1 MSGSWAETAEVKL
14 KIRIAKI
21 ILFDLITVL
30 LGATGFKN
38 SHILASSK
46 MFAGI
51 MEHLNS
57 DIVTYLL
64 LPLFIFVA
72 RIIDVSL
79 GTLRI
84 IFVTKGM
91 RKVAPLVGFFEVLIW
106 LLAISRIMQDLDN
119 WVCYIAYAGGF
130 AAGNFVGMYLEERLA
145 IGHEMIRVITRKD
158 ATDLISELREQ
169 GYGVTSVKAQGIEG
183 EVAVIYIIAR
193 RSMIKEVL
201 DKINRFN
208 PRALYTVESI
218 KYVNKEIFHR
228 AEKERQRSW
237 LSNTMRKSAR

>member
-1 MSGSWAETAEVKL
+1 
-14 KIRIAKI
+14 
-21 ILFDLITVL
+21 
-30 LGATGFKN
+30 
-38 SHILASSK
+38 
-46 MFAGI
+46 
-51 MEHLNS
+51 MEHLNT
-57 DIVTYLL
+57 DLVNYVL

-72 RIIDVSL
+72 RIFDVSL

-91 RKVAPLVGFFEVLIW
+91 RSVAPFVGFFEVLIW

-119 WVCYIAYAGGF
+119 WISYVAYAGGF
-130 AAGNFVGMYLEERLA
+130 ATANFVGMYLEERLA

-158 ATDLISELREQ
+158 ATSLIEDLRNK
-169 GYGVTSVKAQGIEG
+169 GYGVTSVKAEGIEG

-201 DKINRFN
+201 DEINIFN

-228 AEKERQRSW
+228 SEEERQESW
-237 LSNTMRKSAR
+237 LAGRMRRRGK

>member
-1 MSGSWAETAEVKL
+1 
-14 KIRIAKI
+14 
-21 ILFDLITVL
+21 
-30 LGATGFKN
+30 
-38 SHILASSK
+38 
-46 MFAGI
+46 
-51 MEHLNS
+51 MESLNS
-57 DIVTYLL
+57 EVVTYVI
-64 LPLFIFVA
+64 LPLFIFLA
-72 RIIDVSL
+72 RIFDVSL

-91 RKVAPLVGFFEVLIW
+91 RSVAPLVGFFEVLIW

-119 WVCYIAYAGGF
+119 WLCYIAYAAGF
-130 AAGNFVGMYLEERLA
+130 ASGNFVGMYLEERLA

-158 ATDLISELREQ
+158 ATSLIEELRGK
-169 GYGVTSVKAQGIEG
+169 GYGVTSVKAEGIEG

-201 DKINRFN
+201 DEINRFN

-228 AEKERQRSW
+228 SELERQHSW
-237 LSNTMRKSAR
+237 IGERMRRLGK

>member
-1 MSGSWAETAEVKL
+1 
-14 KIRIAKI
+14 
-21 ILFDLITVL
+21 
-30 LGATGFKN
+30 
-38 SHILASSK
+38 
-46 MFAGI
+46 
-51 MEHLNS
+51 MEALNS
-57 DIVTYLL
+57 ELVTYVL

-91 RKVAPLVGFFEVLIW
+91 RSVAPFVGFFEVLIW

-119 WVCYIAYAGGF
+119 WVCYIAYAAGF
-130 AAGNFVGMYLEERLA
+130 ASGNFIGMLLEEKLA

-158 ATDLISELREQ
+158 ATQLIEDLRAT
-169 GYGVTSVKAQGIEG
+169 GYGVTSVKAEGIEG

-193 RSMIKEVL
+193 RSMIKVVL
-201 DKINRFN
+201 DEINKFN

-228 AEKERQRSW
+228 SEEERQHNW
-237 LSNTMRKSAR
+237 LTNPLKRTGR

>member
-1 MSGSWAETAEVKL
+1 MEV
-14 KIRIAKI
+14 
-21 ILFDLITVL
+21 
-30 LGATGFKN
+30 
-38 SHILASSK
+38 
-46 MFAGI
+46 
-51 MEHLNS
+51 LNS
-57 DIVTYLL
+57 DLVTYIL

-91 RKVAPLVGFFEVLIW
+91 RNVAPLVGFFEVLIW

-119 WVCYIAYAGGF
+119 WACYFAYAAGF
-130 AAGNFVGMYLEERLA
+130 ATGNFVGMFLEEKLA

-158 ATDLISELREQ
+158 ATNLIGELRAK
-169 GYGVTSVKAQGIEG
+169 GYGVTSVKAEGIEG
-183 EVAVIYIIAR
+183 DVAVIYIIAR
-193 RSMIKEVL
+193 RSMIKTVL
-201 DKINRFN
+201 DDINSFN

-228 AEKERQRSW
+228 AEEERQHNWLTNPRKRSG
-237 LSNTMRKSAR
+237 K

>member
-1 MSGSWAETAEVKL
+1 MKGIKMIFRE
-14 KIRIAKI
+14 
-21 ILFDLITVL
+21 LINTVL
-30 LGATGFKN
+30 WDISFKN

-46 MFAGI
+46 MFIAI

-57 DIVTYLL
+57 DLVTYVL

-72 RIIDVSL
+72 RIFDVTL

-91 RKVAPLVGFFEVLIW
+91 RRIAPFVGFFEVLIW
-106 LLAISRIMQDLDN
+106 LLAISRIMNDLDN
-119 WVCYIAYAGGF
+119 WVCYVAYAAGF
-130 AAGNFVGMYLEERLA
+130 ASGNFVGMYLEERLA

-158 ATDLISELREQ
+158 ATNLIEELRAK
-169 GYGVTSVKAQGIEG
+169 GYGVTSVRAEGIEG

-193 RSMIKEVL
+193 RSMIREVL
-201 DKINRFN
+201 DDINRFN

-228 AEKERQRSW
+228 AEADGQKSWISER
-237 LSNTMRKSAR
+237 MRRISK

>member
-1 MSGSWAETAEVKL
+1 
-14 KIRIAKI
+14 
-21 ILFDLITVL
+21 
-30 LGATGFKN
+30 
-38 SHILASSK
+38 
-46 MFAGI
+46 
-51 MEHLNS
+51 MEHLNT
-57 DIVTYLL
+57 DLVNYVL

-72 RIIDVSL
+72 RIFDVSL

-91 RKVAPLVGFFEVLIW
+91 RSVAPFVGFFEVLIW

-119 WVCYIAYAGGF
+119 WISYVAYAGGF
-130 AAGNFVGMYLEERLA
+130 ATGNFVGMYLEERLA

-158 ATDLISELREQ
+158 ATNLIEDLRNK
-169 GYGVTSVKAQGIEG
+169 GYGVTSVKAEGIEG

-201 DKINRFN
+201 DEINIFN

-228 AEKERQRSW
+228 SEEERQESW
-237 LSNTMRKSAR
+237 LAGRMRRRGK

>member
-1 MSGSWAETAEVKL
+1 
-14 KIRIAKI
+14 
-21 ILFDLITVL
+21 
-30 LGATGFKN
+30 
-38 SHILASSK
+38 
-46 MFAGI
+46 
-51 MEHLNS
+51 MESLNS
-57 DIVTYLL
+57 DLVTYVL
-64 LPLFIFVA
+64 LPLFIFLA
-72 RIIDVSL
+72 RIFDVSL

-91 RKVAPLVGFFEVLIW
+91 RSVAPLVGFFEVLIW

-119 WVCYIAYAGGF
+119 WLCYIAYAAGF
-130 AAGNFVGMYLEERLA
+130 ASGNFVGMYLEERLA

-158 ATDLISELREQ
+158 ATNLVQELRGK
-169 GYGVTSVKAQGIEG
+169 GYGVTSVKAEGIEG

-201 DKINRFN
+201 DEINRFN

-228 AEKERQRSW
+228 SELERQHSW
-237 LSNTMRKSAR
+237 IGERMRRLGK

>member
-1 MSGSWAETAEVKL
+1 ML
-14 KIRIAKI
+14 I
-21 ILFDLITVL
+21 I
-30 LGATGFKN
+30 
-38 SHILASSK
+38 
-46 MFAGI
+46 I

-57 DIVTYLL
+57 DIVTYVL
-64 LPLFIFVA
+64 LPLFIFFA
-72 RIIDVSL
+72 RIFDVSL

-91 RKVAPLVGFFEVLIW
+91 RKVAPFVGFFEVLIW

-119 WVCYIAYAGGF
+119 WVCYVAYAGGF
-130 AAGNFVGMYLEERLA
+130 ATGNFVGMYLEERLA

-158 ATDLISELREQ
+158 ATNLIEDLRNK
-169 GYGVTSVKAQGIEG
+169 GYGVTSVKAEGIEG

-193 RSMIKEVL
+193 RSMIQEVL
-201 DKINRFN
+201 DEINQFN

-228 AEKERQRSW
+228 SEEERQQSW
-237 LSNTMRKSAR
+237 LAGRMRRMGQ

>member
-1 MSGSWAETAEVKL
+1 
-14 KIRIAKI
+14 
-21 ILFDLITVL
+21 
-30 LGATGFKN
+30 
-38 SHILASSK
+38 
-46 MFAGI
+46 

-57 DIVTYLL
+57 DLVKYLL
-64 LPLFIFVA
+64 LPLLIFLA
-72 RIIDVSL
+72 RIFDVSL

-91 RKVAPLVGFFEVLIW
+91 RRVAPFVGFFEVLIW

-119 WVCYIAYAGGF
+119 WVCYLAYAGGF
-130 AAGNFVGMYLEERLA
+130 ATGNFVGMYLEERLA

-158 ATDLISELREQ
+158 ATNLIEDLRNK
-169 GYGVTSVKAQGIEG
+169 GYGVTSVKAEGIEG

-193 RSMIKEVL
+193 RSMISEVL
-201 DKINRFN
+201 DEINAFN

-228 AEKERQRSW
+228 SEEERQKSW
-237 LSNTMRKSAR
+237 LSGHMRRMGK

>member
-1 MSGSWAETAEVKL
+1 MFGSV
-14 KIRIAKI
+14 
-21 ILFDLITVL
+21 
-30 LGATGFKN
+30 
-38 SHILASSK
+38 
-46 MFAGI
+46 
-51 MEHLNS
+51 MEHLNA
-57 DIVTYLL
+57 DIIKYGL
-64 LPLFIFVA
+64 LPLFIFLA
-72 RIIDVSL
+72 RIFDVSL

-119 WVCYIAYAGGF
+119 WVCYVAYAGGF
-130 AAGNFVGMYLEERLA
+130 ATGNFVGMYLEERLA

-158 ATDLISELREQ
+158 ATNLIEDLRNK
-169 GYGVTSVKAQGIEG
+169 GYGVTSVRAEGIEG

-201 DKINRFN
+201 NEINLFN

-228 AEKERQRSW
+228 SEEERRKSW
-237 LSNTMRKSAR
+237 LTGKMRRIVK

>member
-1 MSGSWAETAEVKL
+1 ML
-14 KIRIAKI
+14 I
-21 ILFDLITVL
+21 I
-30 LGATGFKN
+30 N
-38 SHILASSK
+38 
-46 MFAGI
+46 
-51 MEHLNS
+51 MEALNS
-57 DIVTYLL
+57 ELVTYVL

-72 RIIDVSL
+72 RIVDVTL

-91 RKVAPLVGFFEVLIW
+91 RSVAPLVGFFEVLIW

-119 WVCYIAYAGGF
+119 WVCYVAYAAGF
-130 AAGNFVGMYLEERLA
+130 ATGNFIGMFLEEKLA

-158 ATDLISELREQ
+158 ATQLIEDLRTT

-193 RSMIKEVL
+193 RSMIKVVL
-201 DKINRFN
+201 DEINKFN
-208 PRALYTVESI
+208 PHALYTVESI

-228 AEKERQRSW
+228 SEEERQNHW
-237 LSNTMRKSAR
+237 LANQRRRTGR

>member
-1 MSGSWAETAEVKL
+1 
-14 KIRIAKI
+14 
-21 ILFDLITVL
+21 
-30 LGATGFKN
+30 
-38 SHILASSK
+38 
-46 MFAGI
+46 
-51 MEHLNS
+51 MEQLNS
-57 DIVTYLL
+57 DLVTYVL
-64 LPLFIFVA
+64 LPLFIFLA
-72 RIIDVSL
+72 RIFDVSL

-91 RKVAPLVGFFEVLIW
+91 RNVAPLVGFFEVLIW

-119 WVCYIAYAGGF
+119 WLCYVAYAAGF
-130 AAGNFVGMYLEERLA
+130 ASGNFVGMYLEERLA

-158 ATDLISELREQ
+158 ATNLIQDLRAK
-169 GYGVTSVKAQGIEG
+169 GYGVTSVKAEGIEG

-201 DKINRFN
+201 DEINHFN

-228 AEKERQRSW
+228 SEIERQHTWIGER
-237 LSNTMRKSAR
+237 MRRLGK

>member
-1 MSGSWAETAEVKL
+1 
-14 KIRIAKI
+14 
-21 ILFDLITVL
+21 
-30 LGATGFKN
+30 
-38 SHILASSK
+38 
-46 MFAGI
+46 
-51 MEHLNS
+51 MESLNS
-57 DIVTYLL
+57 DLVTYVI
-64 LPLFIFVA
+64 LPLFIFLA
-72 RIIDVSL
+72 RIFDVSL

-91 RKVAPLVGFFEVLIW
+91 RNIAPLVGFFEVLIW

-119 WVCYIAYAGGF
+119 WLCYIAYAAGF
-130 AAGNFVGMYLEERLA
+130 ASGNFVGMYLEERLA

-158 ATDLISELREQ
+158 ATNLVQELRGK
-169 GYGVTSVKAQGIEG
+169 GYGVTSVKAEGIEG

-201 DKINRFN
+201 DEINRFN

-228 AEKERQRSW
+228 SELERQHSW
-237 LSNTMRKSAR
+237 IGERMRRLGK

>member
-1 MSGSWAETAEVKL
+1 
-14 KIRIAKI
+14 
-21 ILFDLITVL
+21 
-30 LGATGFKN
+30 
-38 SHILASSK
+38 
-46 MFAGI
+46 
-51 MEHLNS
+51 MEALNS
-57 DIVTYLL
+57 ELVTYVL

-91 RKVAPLVGFFEVLIW
+91 RSVAPLVGFFEVLIW

-119 WVCYIAYAGGF
+119 WVCYVAYAAGF
-130 AAGNFVGMYLEERLA
+130 ATGNFIGMFLEEKLA

-158 ATDLISELREQ
+158 ATQLIEDLRAT
-169 GYGVTSVKAQGIEG
+169 GYGVTSVKAEGIEG

-193 RSMIKEVL
+193 RSMIKVVL
-201 DKINRFN
+201 DEINKFN

-228 AEKERQRSW
+228 SEEERQHNW
-237 LSNTMRKSAR
+237 LTNPLKRTGR

>member
-1 MSGSWAETAEVKL
+1 ME
-14 KIRIAKI
+14 
-21 ILFDLITVL
+21 
-30 LGATGFKN
+30 
-38 SHILASSK
+38 SH
-46 MFAGI
+46 
-51 MEHLNS
+51 NS
-57 DIVTYLL
+57 DLVTDVL
-64 LPLFIFVA
+64 LPLFIFLA

-91 RKVAPLVGFFEVLIW
+91 RSVAPLVGFFEVLIW

-119 WVCYIAYAGGF
+119 WLCYIAYAAGF
-130 AAGNFVGMYLEERLA
+130 ASGNFVGMYLEERLA

-158 ATDLISELREQ
+158 ATNLVQELRGK
-169 GYGVTSVKAQGIEG
+169 GYGVTSVKAEGIEG

-201 DKINRFN
+201 DEINRFN

-228 AEKERQRSW
+228 SELERQHSW
-237 LSNTMRKSAR
+237 IGERMRRLGK